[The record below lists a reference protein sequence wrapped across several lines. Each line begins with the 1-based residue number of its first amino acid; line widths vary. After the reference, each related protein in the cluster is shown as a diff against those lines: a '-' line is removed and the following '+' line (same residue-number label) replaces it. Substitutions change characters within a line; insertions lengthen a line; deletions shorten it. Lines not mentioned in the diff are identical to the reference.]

1 MLFWGVLWPVIAFLA
16 HVRHHSRFYPFVD
29 NVLCVASE
37 IELIFQKQMQ
47 LITVNTSLNKMVQ
60 LLFWIRLRRVG
71 KLFCPN
77 KCIL

>member
-60 LLFWIRLRRVG
+60 LLFLDKAQESWKAFL
-71 KLFCPN
+71 P
-77 KCIL
+77 

>member
-1 MLFWGVLWPVIAFLA
+1 MLFWGVLWPAIAFLA
-16 HVRHHSRFYPFVD
+16 HVCYATPENVRHHSRFYPFVD

-37 IELIFQKQMQ
+37 IELSFQKQMQ

-71 KLFCPN
+71 
-77 KCIL
+77 